1 MCRFKVADDVKS
13 QGGNLPIK
21 PGEDVKVQV
30 RTQQARR
37 IGRQGWIE
45 IVPLGSSPWSSIRRG
60 RRIAEALRR
69 RAPSMTPER
78 PPIVD
83 LQLKREL

>member
-13 QGGNLPIK
+13 RGGNLLIK

-45 IVPLGSSPWSSIRRG
+45 IV
-60 RRIAEALRR
+60 
-69 RAPSMTPER
+69 
-78 PPIVD
+78 D